1 MSQSVPTPA
10 GRLAGKVAFITG
22 AGQNIGQ
29 AMAELFARE
38 GAAVVVVDLDGER
51 AARTAVAVVEAGG
64 RAIGVAA
71 DVSDDT
77 AVAAAVARAIDAFG
91 GVDVLVN
98 NVAITVNKGLF
109 DTTVEEWDRTMAVTL
124 RSQFLCGKHVARVMV
139 DQGIHGAIVNVGS
152 TSGHRGIRDKIAYAA
167 SKGGV
172 NNLTR
177 AMAMELAPHGI
188 RVNTLTPTQSG
199 SPVGIADEEF
209 NAERAGEARGI
220 PLGRFGRPVDQA
232 HAALFLA
239 SDEAAFVT
247 GADLV
252 CDGGLLAIFPR
263 SA

>member
-1 MSQSVPTPA
+1 MGERMES
-10 GRLAGKVAFITG
+10 GRLAGKVAVITG
-22 AGQNIGQ
+22 GGQNIGR

-38 GAAVVVVDLDGER
+38 GATIAVLDLDGAR
-51 AARTAVAVVEAGG
+51 AVRVADGIVAAGG
-64 RAIGVAA
+64 RAVAVAA
-71 DVSDDT
+71 DVADD
-77 AVAAAVARAIDAFG
+77 ASVAAAIERVVAAFG
-91 GVDVLVN
+91 RIDILVN
-98 NVAITVNKGLF
+98 NVAMTINKGLF
-109 DTTVEEWDRTMAVTL
+109 DTTVEEWDRVMHVTL
-124 RSQFLCGKHVARVMV
+124 RSQFLLGRHVARLMV
-139 DQGIHGAIVNVGS
+139 EQGIHGSIVNVGS

-167 SKGGV
+167 AKGGV

-199 SPVGIADEEF
+199 SPVGVADEEF

-220 PLGRFGRPVDQA
+220 PLGRFGQAIDQA

-247 GADLV
+247 GSDLV

-263 SA
+263 ST